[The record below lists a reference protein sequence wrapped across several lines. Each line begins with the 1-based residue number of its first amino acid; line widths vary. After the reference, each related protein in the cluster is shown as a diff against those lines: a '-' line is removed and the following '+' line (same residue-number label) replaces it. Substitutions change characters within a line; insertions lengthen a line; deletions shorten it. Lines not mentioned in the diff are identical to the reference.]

1 MQKVC
6 SCLLVFALCPL
17 VLGQTQN
24 QNKDKNSKG
33 KSKTQSTAT
42 TPAPATAP
50 SSATSLIPEEQ
61 RRLEEA
67 VTLLKEVLNIPDY
80 IPQSLLNKAECG
92 LAFTS
97 VRKFAIGISGRSR
110 HRVLTCP
117 PVDKFQC

>member
-6 SCLLVFALCPL
+6 SCLLVFALCRL

-50 SSATSLIPEEQ
+50 SSAPSLIPEEQ
-61 RRLEEA
+61 RRLEDAGTILNEG
-67 VTLLKEVLNIPDY
+67 LNIPDY
-80 IPQSLLNKAECG
+80 IPPSLLNNA
-92 LAFTS
+92 TD
-97 VRKFAIGISGRSR
+97 
-110 HRVLTCP
+110 VLLFP
-117 PVDKFQC
+117 PVRPFPTGL